1 MSQQRESD
9 RQSLSSDSSEND
21 DNVEMFSAVLA
32 TLNKEQLPVLAADI
46 LRHLQPEA
54 SLGAPV
60 VGEPIYGSYHV
71 LFRLTF
77 ESGLSWIAK
86 IPINGTAEKWDD
98 LAASS
103 IASEAETMRLLRR
116 ETSIPLP
123 EVVDFSS
130 TTDNPLHCPY
140 ILMSFITGTQLYDV
154 WFGHHLNKDVSHET
168 THSRRVRALE
178 GIAKAMLQ
186 LDKFTSSSPATLRNG
201 TLDGRLRRVDHQ
213 AMLQKMFSGAEDANN
228 DPIYVECP
236 ASSDPKVYYTLFLD
250 EHPPTHK
257 VQQGVGL
264 ILRQLIAWIPE
275 PSGIKPFVLAH
286 PDFDVQ
292 NFLVSEDGELLSIID
307 WDGVSTVPRS
317 IGNRRYPGWLTR
329 DWDPAMY
336 GYEPSMDDGVEPEGV
351 WEDSPESLAQYRGIY
366 NELMAKHS
374 GSSSGTNFTRISL
387 LTENLAIAVEDPRCR
402 SKIVSKFVHEIYAA
416 AGKPPLEPID
426 YSDILHSFADGEA
439 DDEVMDILRKGF
451 DALLAK
457 EGL

>member
-1 MSQQRESD
+1 MSQKQEPD
-9 RQSLSSDSSEND
+9 RQSLSSTSSDND
-21 DNVEMFSAVLA
+21 DNAEMFSAVLA
-32 TLNKEQLPVLAADI
+32 ALDKEQLPVLAADV
-46 LRHLQPEA
+46 LRRLHPDA
-54 SLGAPV
+54 SIKTPT

-77 ESGLSWIAK
+77 DGGPSWIAK
-86 IPINGTAEKWDD
+86 IPINGTAEKWNE
-98 LAASS
+98 LSASS
-103 IASEAETMRLLRR
+103 IASEANTMRLLRR

-140 ILMSFITGTQLYDV
+140 IIMCFVTGAPLYNV
-154 WFGHHLNKDVSHET
+154 WFGHRLNKDVSHET

-178 GIAKAMLQ
+178 GISKAMLQ
-186 LDKFTSSSPATLRNG
+186 LDKFTSSSPATLRDG

-213 AMLQKMFSGAEDANN
+213 AMLQKMFSGAEDADN

-236 ASSDPKVYYTLFLD
+236 TSNDPKVYYTLFLD

-275 PSGIKPFVLAH
+275 PSGADPFVLAH

-351 WEDSPESLAQYRGIY
+351 WEDSPETLAQYRGIY
-366 NELMAKHS
+366 IALMAEHS
-374 GSSSGTNFTRISL
+374 GSSSGVNLTQMSL
-387 LTENLAIAVEDPRCR
+387 LTENLGIAVEDPRCR
-402 SKIVSKFVHEIYAA
+402 SKVVSKFVHEIYAA
-416 AGKPPLEPID
+416 AGERPLEPID
-426 YSDILHSFADGEA
+426 YSDILHSFADGNVE
-439 DDEVMDILRKGF
+439 DEVMEILRKGF